1 MLASLKGS
9 LVPTKNSLPQYCH
22 RYLANTYINK
32 QGCFH
37 LSQAHWRELVY
48 LRLGIKNIMQE
59 EIISRMGDVNTWL
72 MLNGRY

>member
-37 LSQAHWRELVY
+37 LSQAHWRELAY
-48 LRLGIKNIMQE
+48 LRLGKNKDNAGGNNIE
-59 EIISRMGDVNTWL
+59 DWGCKYLAIA
-72 MLNGRY
+72 